1 MDFFLGILG
10 VLQMTSIPG
19 LIIYKFLRLRGKI
32 LDKVLIIFSFSL
44 IFNYCLIFLL
54 SILGIYIKII
64 LIVLVLGELITLI
77 WLYSSNLR
85 QPIKN
90 SLEAVWDGINDF
102 VGFLIPK
109 RPNGDS
115 SSLYYLLDVLFLLLS
130 IKNIIWA
137 FNLFIHNLGTVFS
150 SWDAVVSWN
159 QWAIAWAASQ
169 VPMYTRF
176 YPQLIPANW
185 SITYVLLGTT
195 EIQFFAKSIMPLFA
209 LLMLLGL
216 FNLSLQTRNYY
227 FLISIVLLGPLLEK
241 FLNIGISNG
250 YVDIAV
256 AFFAFMSI
264 YMLIRVQQTSELDQR
279 DKMLVI
285 GALFSAAAAITKQP
299 GLYIVVCYPV
309 LAFINVN
316 SFDLSTQKKWLKAFF
331 PWLALVSILW
341 ISWYLFKGIQT
352 QLGVD
357 HSYVDVLINQS
368 AARYKGLNIAQQIL
382 AAIGEFDLYIII
394 LVLVGVAFPLMDRFY
409 KVLTLLAAPY
419 LFLWAW
425 IAAYDTRNLAI
436 FLPLLALIG
445 GYSINKLI
453 PELMKI
459 LEKLKI
465 FRIPVYVPLVLSC
478 LLLAGLSVVFSP
490 QRLLQRQ
497 QVLQKQIFSPSQNK
511 LLYDALDEERPNTK
525 VLTNY
530 PMEYLPGLKEHKVS
544 FIFQDYDLFLA
555 NINNTDIEYILLPN
569 SAADMIKDYI
579 TVEISAGNYKM
590 IAKNTE
596 WKKFTFIK
604 ILKR

>member
-555 NINNTDIEYILLPN
+555 NINNTDIDYILLPN

-579 TVEISAGNYKM
+579 TAEISAGNYKM

>member
-1 MDFFLGILG
+1 LAVIGERYHAFFSDYPVFTLA
-10 VLQMTSIPG
+10 T
-19 LIIYKFLRLRGKI
+19 LRC
-32 LDKVLIIFSFSL
+32 
-44 IFNYCLIFLL
+44 N
-54 SILGIYIKII
+54 
-64 LIVLVLGELITLI
+64 T
-77 WLYSSNLR
+77 
-85 QPIKN
+85 
-90 SLEAVWDGINDF
+90 
-102 VGFLIPK
+102 
-109 RPNGDS
+109 
-115 SSLYYLLDVLFLLLS
+115 
-130 IKNIIWA
+130 
-137 FNLFIHNLGTVFS
+137 
-150 SWDAVVSWN
+150 
-159 QWAIAWAASQ
+159 
-169 VPMYTRF
+169 
-176 YPQLIPANW
+176 
-185 SITYVLLGTT
+185 
-195 EIQFFAKSIMPLFA
+195 
-209 LLMLLGL
+209 
-216 FNLSLQTRNYY
+216 
-227 FLISIVLLGPLLEK
+227 
-241 FLNIGISNG
+241 NG